1 MAATSF
7 PLEIERKYLIRYPNL
22 DALKRLPQYSKT
34 EITQTYLKSE
44 NPAFGGRIRK
54 RGTNGVYVYTRTYK
68 RDITPVKRIE
78 LEEEITQQA
87 YNTLLT
93 KADPMLQSITKVRY
107 CFSYA
112 GKLFELDIYPF
123 WSDRATLEIE
133 LASENESFTLPPF
146 LTVIKE
152 VTGDLRY
159 RNRNLALHIV
169 NEPV

>member
-44 NPAFGGRIRK
+44 NPAFGERIRK

-68 RDITPVKRIE
+68 RDITPDKRIE

-112 GKLFELDIYPF
+112 GMLFELDIYPF